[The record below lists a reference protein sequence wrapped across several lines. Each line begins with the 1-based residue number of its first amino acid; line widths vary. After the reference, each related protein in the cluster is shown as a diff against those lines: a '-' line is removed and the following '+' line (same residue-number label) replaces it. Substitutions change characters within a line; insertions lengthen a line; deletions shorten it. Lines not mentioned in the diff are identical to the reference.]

1 MRHQAVA
8 GALAAALLAFI
19 DIVGCVQ
26 CVAYLWPYFGL
37 QSLLIP
43 GIIRSK
49 FKSATPAARAGLP
62 ALRCGWSPYEFIGG
76 DEVGLVFYPGAAV
89 EAAAYAPLCR
99 RVAEEAKATVVL
111 ARPPLRFAI
120 TTPGFRKLTARH
132 PGIKTWVVGGHSH
145 GGGTL
150 GAMMVVDEASSEEI
164 RGLAMLGANPMAWG
178 RGTDLSNRR
187 DLEVLNVMASEDEIC
202 SPKPGAVLKYGGGL
216 VEEQFKKLP
225 KSTRRVVIKGGNHAG
240 FGDYG
245 IQAYDGERTIS
256 LEDQQ
261 SQVARHLVA
270 FLKRV
275 QKRGGRG

>member
-1 MRHQAVA
+1 MRRLLLALLRAEVLSHRRDHPLKVQISDSRRAGGPA
-8 GALAAALLAFI
+8 GA
-19 DIVGCVQ
+19 
-26 CVAYLWPYFGL
+26 
-37 QSLLIP
+37 
-43 GIIRSK
+43 
-49 FKSATPAARAGLP
+49 
-62 ALRCGWSPYEFIGG
+62 ALRMVAVRVHWRRGRGPRVLSRRASESHVNLHAIDANLF
-76 DEVGLVFYPGAAV
+76 LVYTGAAV

-120 TTPGFRKLTARH
+120 TTPSFRKLTARH
-132 PGIKTWVVGGHSH
+132 PGIKTWAVGGHSH

-150 GAMMVVDEASSEEI
+150 GAMLVADEASPEEV
-164 RGLAMLGANPMAWG
+164 RGLAMLGASPMAWG
-178 RGTDLSNRR
+178 RDTDLSSRR
-187 DLEVLNVMASEDEIC
+187 DLLVLNVMASEDEIC
-202 SPKPGAVLKYGGGL
+202 SPKKGAVLRYGGGL

-261 SQVARHLVA
+261 SQVAKYLVA
-270 FLKRV
+270 FLRRVRKR
-275 QKRGGRG
+275 K

>member
-1 MRHQAVA
+1 MRNQAVV
-8 GALAAALLAFI
+8 GAVVGALLAYL
-19 DIVGCVQ
+19 DIVGCAQ
-26 CVAYLWPYFGL
+26 CVAFLWPYFGL
-37 QSLLIP
+37 QSFLIP
-43 GIIRSK
+43 AIIRSK

-62 ALRCGWSPYEFIGG
+62 APRYGWSPYEFIGG
-76 DEVGLVFYPGAAV
+76 DDVGLVFYPGAAV

-120 TTPGFRKLTARH
+120 TTAGFRKLTARH
-132 PGIKTWVVGGHSH
+132 PGIKTWAVGGHSH

-150 GAMMVVDEASSEEI
+150 GGMFVANHASPGEV
-164 RGLAMLGANPMAWG
+164 RGLAMLGATPLPWG
-178 RGTDLSNRR
+178 AKTDLSARR
-187 DLEVLNVMASEDEIC
+187 DLEVLNVLATEDGIAD
-202 SPKPGAVLKYGGGL
+202 PKKGAVLKYVGGL
-216 VEEQFKKLP
+216 VEDTFKMLP
-225 KSTRRVVIKGGNHAG
+225 RNTRRVVIKGGNHAG

-261 SQVARHLVA
+261 DQVARHLVS

-275 QKRGGRG
+275 RKRG